1 MKTIL
6 IGASGYIGSSLDA
19 DIRISRNDIDLLDFG
34 SLKSLL
40 TKHRPTHLIGAA
52 AKHGSFQDMQK
63 NHSDFLRT
71 NLLIDSNILE
81 ASRQCGI
88 ESVLLLSSISG
99 LPESSKTS
107 NEQDLSNGSVSITNF
122 GYNFSK
128 YASTQ
133 LIKSYQLDGMPGYRS
148 LLLGNIYGYNK
159 RFDDNSNVVATVI
172 KLMYSAM
179 ESSLNL
185 ELYGSG
191 RDRRCFTHL
200 SDLNAIIAKLQITK
214 NSTTEPIIVSD
225 SRDNSIRDLATY
237 VAKSMDFPNQVTF
250 KDLGTDNYTIKKIDN
265 SSLLKSIGDYNFT
278 DLKTGIDFTVQEY
291 LRNHKTG
298 FK

>member
-34 SLKSLL
+34 LLKSLL

-52 AKHGSFQDMQK
+52 AKHGSFQEMQK

-107 NEQDLSNGSVSITNF
+107 NERDLSNGSVSITNF

-133 LIKSYQLDGMPGYRS
+133 LIKSYQMDGMTGYRS

-159 RFDDNSNVVATVI
+159 RFKDNSNVVATVI
-172 KLMYSAM
+172 KLMYNAM
-179 ESSLNL
+179 KSNLNL

-200 SDLNAIIAKLQITK
+200 RDLNAIIAKIQIAK
-214 NSTTEPIIVSD
+214 DSNTEPVIVSD
-225 SRDNSIRDLATY
+225 SRDNSIRDLVTY
-237 VAKSMDFPNQVTF
+237 VAESMDFPNEIKF
-250 KDLGTDNYTIKKIDN
+250 KDLATEKYTIKKIDN
-265 SSLLKSIGDYNFT
+265 SNLLKSIGDHNFL
-278 DLKTGIDFTVQEY
+278 DLEYGIGLTVTEY
-291 LRNHKTG
+291 LHNLSVN
-298 FK
+298 